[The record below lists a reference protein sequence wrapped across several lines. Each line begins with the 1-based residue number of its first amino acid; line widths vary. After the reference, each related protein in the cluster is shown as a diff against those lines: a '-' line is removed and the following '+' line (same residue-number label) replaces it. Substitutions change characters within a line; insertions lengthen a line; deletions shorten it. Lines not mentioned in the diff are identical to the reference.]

1 MTQTTTQLAGAANNA
16 PARAPRPVDILKAVI
31 KEDEVQQQFRNA
43 LGKNSG
49 TFLTSV
55 VELFTGDSKLQKCEP
70 KRVLT
75 ECLKAATLRLPISK
89 ALGFAFVIPYKSRA
103 KQMVQKADGSYRE
116 EWVDVYTPSF
126 QIGYKGLI
134 QLALRTGQYRTIN
147 ADAVYEGEL
156 RKGSKL
162 TGIYDFDGERI
173 SDKVIGYF
181 CYFELLNG
189 FSKTLYM
196 SVEAMAAH
204 AKQYSKALSGKDITI
219 ESLLNLANL
228 PMVADNKTLG
238 WLGNFHGMAIKTT
251 IRNLLSKY
259 GYLSVEM
266 EKAFNYEAES
276 DEQALEIDTDHQLTA
291 STVGMDS
298 NVIDID
304 TTSFEDLSSQGAASQ
319 EVKPKEDDV
328 VMPY

>member
-1 MTQTTTQLAGAANNA
+1 MTQQTTTQLAGDANNA

-31 KEDEVQQQFRNA
+31 KEDDEVQQQFRNA

-89 ALGFAFVIPYKSRA
+89 ALGFAFVIPYKSRV
-103 KQMVQKADGSYRE
+103 KQMVQKADGSYKE

-162 TGIYDFDGERI
+162 TGIYDFEGERI

-204 AKQYSKALSGKDITI
+204 AKQYSKALSGKYTTV
-219 ESLLNLANL
+219 ESLLQMANL
-228 PMVADNKTLG
+228 PVAPDSKQVG

-259 GYLSVEM
+259 GYLSVELQ
-266 EKAFNYEAES
+266 KAMDYETES
-276 DEQALEIDTDHQLTA
+276 DEKAVEISADRQLPASSVAMPGNEIDIEDATYE
-291 STVGMDS
+291 SVGVNADAQKVEQS
-298 NVIDID
+298 
-304 TTSFEDLSSQGAASQ
+304 
-319 EVKPKEDDV
+319 KEEEF
-328 VMPY
+328 PY

>member
-126 QIGYKGLI
+126 QIGYKVEKPLNFDPFGHPEFAHLW
-134 QLALRTGQYRTIN
+134 LQY
-147 ADAVYEGEL
+147 DCP
-156 RKGSKL
+156 
-162 TGIYDFDGERI
+162 F
-173 SDKVIGYF
+173 KVLVLGVNI
-181 CYFELLNG
+181 
-189 FSKTLYM
+189 
-196 SVEAMAAH
+196 
-204 AKQYSKALSGKDITI
+204 I
-219 ESLLNLANL
+219 L
-228 PMVADNKTLG
+228 P
-238 WLGNFHGMAIKTT
+238 F
-251 IRNLLSKY
+251 
-259 GYLSVEM
+259 
-266 EKAFNYEAES
+266 
-276 DEQALEIDTDHQLTA
+276 
-291 STVGMDS
+291 
-298 NVIDID
+298 
-304 TTSFEDLSSQGAASQ
+304 
-319 EVKPKEDDV
+319 
-328 VMPY
+328 

>member
-1 MTQTTTQLAGAANNA
+1 MTQQTTTQLAGAANNA

-162 TGIYDFDGERI
+162 TGIYDFEGERI

-204 AKQYSKALSGKDITI
+204 AKQYSKALSGKDITV
-219 ESLLNLANL
+219 ESLLQMANL
-228 PMVADNKTLG
+228 PVAPDSKQVG

-259 GYLSVEM
+259 GYLSVELQ
-266 EKAFNYEAES
+266 KAMDYETES
-276 DEQALEIDTDHQLTA
+276 DEKAVEISADRQLPASSVAMPGNEIDIEDATYE
-291 STVGMDS
+291 SVGVNADAQKVEQS
-298 NVIDID
+298 
-304 TTSFEDLSSQGAASQ
+304 
-319 EVKPKEDDV
+319 KEEEF
-328 VMPY
+328 PY

>member
-1 MTQTTTQLAGAANNA
+1 MTQQTTTQLAGDANNA

-55 VELFTGDSKLQKCEP
+55 VELFAGDSKLRKCEP

-103 KQMVQKADGSYRE
+103 KQMVQKADGSYKE

-162 TGIYDFDGERI
+162 TGIYDFEGERI

-204 AKQYSKALSGKDITI
+204 AKQYSKALSGKDTTV
-219 ESLLNLANL
+219 ESLLQMANL
-228 PMVADNKTLG
+228 PVAPDSQQVG

-259 GYLSVEM
+259 GYLSVELQ
-266 EKAFNYEAES
+266 KAMDYETES
-276 DEQALEIDTDHQLTA
+276 DEKAVEISADRQLPASSVAMPGNEIDIEDATYE
-291 STVGMDS
+291 SVGVNADAQKVEQS
-298 NVIDID
+298 
-304 TTSFEDLSSQGAASQ
+304 
-319 EVKPKEDDV
+319 KEEEF
-328 VMPY
+328 PY

>member
-103 KQMVQKADGSYRE
+103 KQMVQKADGSYKE

-204 AKQYSKALSGKDITI
+204 AKQYSKALSGKDNTV
-219 ESLLNLANL
+219 ESLLQMANL
-228 PMVADNKTLG
+228 PVAPDSKQVG

-259 GYLSVEM
+259 GYLSVELQ
-266 EKAFNYEAES
+266 KAMDYETES
-276 DEQALEIDTDHQLTA
+276 DEKAVEVSADRQLPASSVAMPGNEIDIEDATYE
-291 STVGMDS
+291 SVGVNADAQKVEQS
-298 NVIDID
+298 
-304 TTSFEDLSSQGAASQ
+304 
-319 EVKPKEDDV
+319 KEEEF
-328 VMPY
+328 PY

>member
-1 MTQTTTQLAGAANNA
+1 MTQQTTTQLAGDANNA

-89 ALGFAFVIPYKSRA
+89 ALGFAFVIPYKSRV
-103 KQMVQKADGSYRE
+103 KQMVQKADGSYKE

-162 TGIYDFDGERI
+162 TGIYDFEGERI

-204 AKQYSKALSGKDITI
+204 AKQYSKALSGKYTTV
-219 ESLLNLANL
+219 ESLLQMANL
-228 PMVADNKTLG
+228 PVAPDSKQVG

-259 GYLSVEM
+259 GYLSVELQ
-266 EKAFNYEAES
+266 KAMDYETES
-276 DEQALEIDTDHQLTA
+276 DEKAVEISADRQLPASSVAMPGNEIDIEDATYE
-291 STVGMDS
+291 SVGVNADAQKVEQS
-298 NVIDID
+298 
-304 TTSFEDLSSQGAASQ
+304 
-319 EVKPKEDDV
+319 KEEEF
-328 VMPY
+328 PY